1 MFPDHSDW
9 PSYSE
14 EVKQWTCS
22 SASCWLLK
30 WPNTQSSIEKSSL
43 EGNTTTQKWNLLA
56 VNKNRTNRGAEIV
69 SHGNSNERELDMQE
83 RKLHN
88 INSLVIL
95 CTAPSLCT
103 QPWVM
108 NTRKLKGHQSGC
120 EFLFPRHA
128 STFQTQQHFCL
139 SLLISTLC
147 CIWRTLVCFLRSPLQ
162 LLLFLLS
169 KLFPLLFHFLLSFA
183 SLLQGCFHFL

>member
-1 MFPDHSDW
+1 MQDETYSSRLNWASKHRKEAELPVRKLSEILSDRAQLLLPAEGMFPDHSDW

-56 VNKNRTNRGAEIV
+56 VNKNRTNRGAGIV

-88 INSLVIL
+88 INFPSHSMYSPVSLYTVL
-95 CTAPSLCT
+95 GDEHKKAEGASEWMWVSLPLACLHFPNTAAL
-103 QPWVM
+103 
-108 NTRKLKGHQSGC
+108 
-120 EFLFPRHA
+120 
-128 STFQTQQHFCL
+128 
-139 SLLISTLC
+139 LLITA
-147 CIWRTLVCFLRSPLQ
+147 
-162 LLLFLLS
+162 
-169 KLFPLLFHFLLSFA
+169 H
-183 SLLQGCFHFL
+183 